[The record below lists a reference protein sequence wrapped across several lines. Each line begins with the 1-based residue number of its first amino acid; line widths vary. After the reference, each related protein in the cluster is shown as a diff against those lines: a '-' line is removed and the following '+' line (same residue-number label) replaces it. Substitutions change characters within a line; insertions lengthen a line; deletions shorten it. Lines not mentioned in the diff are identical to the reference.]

1 MSGAPEPARSCISFR
16 TPTSPWLT
24 RPESPVLRAWRR
36 TPRTPSCTRR
46 TWLHT
51 SCENMSGRNIVFP
64 IVQVELDN
72 KPNFPRPDVNG
83 RIRAEPT
90 GALVLALWE
99 VSQTDHALW

>member
-1 MSGAPEPARSCISFR
+1 
-16 TPTSPWLT
+16 
-24 RPESPVLRAWRR
+24 
-36 TPRTPSCTRR
+36 
-46 TWLHT
+46 
-51 SCENMSGRNIVFP
+51 MSGRNIVFP

>member
-46 TWLHT
+46 TWLRT
-51 SCENMSGRNIVFP
+51 SCENMSGRNIGESLNTFLGVD
-64 IVQVELDN
+64 VNKANANGETALRAAMAAEYDAVVELL
-72 KPNFPRPDVNG
+72 V
-83 RIRAEPT
+83 EQ
-90 GALVLALWE
+90 GA
-99 VSQTDHALW
+99 TIN